1 MQKRLPTVS
10 VGFVSSVRFG
20 TPFVLCV
27 SSFADVQKQSFCC
40 SFAGAS
46 LVWLARY
53 DSLCRPAFTLPPAV
67 PCKTGIGTAGRA
79 EQLSAPPQRGRM
91 MAQADANTEL
101 FCTNLEV
108 FVLGTTFAVTKPP
121 GLARHS
127 VPICLVSFFHRLWGA
142 WWRQPVRP

>member
-1 MQKRLPTVS
+1 MTALPCLRALS
-10 VGFVSSVRFG
+10 FNYANFG
-20 TPFVLCV
+20 TANLI
-27 SSFADVQKQSFCC
+27 ATARRDAWLKQLFCC